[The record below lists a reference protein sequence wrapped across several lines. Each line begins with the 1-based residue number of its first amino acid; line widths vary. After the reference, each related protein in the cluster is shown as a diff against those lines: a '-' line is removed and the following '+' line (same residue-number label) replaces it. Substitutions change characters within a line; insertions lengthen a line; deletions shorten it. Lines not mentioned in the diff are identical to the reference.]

1 MERDDRLQFM
11 SNDTLMR
18 EMAATEQEFR
28 HGLAF
33 AFPQGLTERDGAFH
47 VVHAGAAMEIAIAP
61 LPPRIIAALQLPRL
75 DVRIRFTAGTIE
87 QQQTMLARMDRAMQR
102 GGG

>member
-1 MERDDRLQFM
+1 MP
-11 SNDTLMR
+11 NDTMVR
-18 EMAATEQEFR
+18 EMAATEKEFR

-33 AFPQGLTERDGAFH
+33 AFPQGVTERAGSFH

-61 LPPRIIAALQLPRL
+61 LPPRIIALLRLPRL
-75 DVRIRFTAGTIE
+75 DVRIRFTAGTPE
-87 QQQTMLARMDRAMQR
+87 QQQEMLARMDRAMQR